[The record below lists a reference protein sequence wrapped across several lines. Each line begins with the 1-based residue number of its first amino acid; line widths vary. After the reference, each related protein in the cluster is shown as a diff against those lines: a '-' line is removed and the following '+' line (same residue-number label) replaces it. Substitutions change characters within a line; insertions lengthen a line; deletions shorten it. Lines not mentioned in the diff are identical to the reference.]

1 MNDICRSSPVPRVG
15 NAASAGAIYICHGS
29 GYHPYHGYLASS
41 YRSPIALWISIVSSS
56 RIALIVLPRSGI
68 MERDTVSLT
77 DLIVNHNVH
86 SERSVGD
93 PHMDG
98 RITD

>member
-1 MNDICRSSPVPRVG
+1 
-15 NAASAGAIYICHGS
+15 
-29 GYHPYHGYLASS
+29 
-41 YRSPIALWISIVSSS
+41 
-56 RIALIVLPRSGI
+56 